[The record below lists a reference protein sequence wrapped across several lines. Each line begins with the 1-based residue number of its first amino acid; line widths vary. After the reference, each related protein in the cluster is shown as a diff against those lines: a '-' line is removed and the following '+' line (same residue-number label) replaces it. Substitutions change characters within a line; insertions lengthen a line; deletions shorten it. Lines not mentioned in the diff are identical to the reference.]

1 MKDRSNTLIN
11 MTVHP
16 LGNISCIIRPKL
28 VMIFTGLIFLVFILD
43 TVLVMADVQ
52 QPPIPP
58 RPTRPT
64 VDKFR
69 KREHS
74 LVKPF
79 QGAGFGLP
87 YWDFMGSTMVTSSHV
102 RLTADQRSET
112 GAIWNNQPVWSRN
125 WEFIV
130 QFRVTGTKKDL
141 FGDGFAI
148 WYVRDRMQTGE
159 VFGSKDQFSGLAV
172 IADTYSNHNG
182 PHNHQHPYLTAM
194 VNNGTVSYDHDRD
207 GTHTMIGGCE
217 VKFRNFEHDT
227 FISIRYENDELTVSH
242 DLDNKKEWKTCL
254 QVKGVTL
261 PTGYYFGASAITGEL
276 SDNHDILSMKMFE
289 LEVEASQDT
298 DQERRNAV
306 PSSSIFEPPRDHV
319 EDPKPS
325 SMSGIKTFFLLLL
338 GVLGCFACV
347 VIGIMIYQKQQDNS
361 RKRFY

>member
-1 MKDRSNTLIN
+1 MAVRTLNDICGGFQ
-11 MTVHP
+11 MPKYTV
-16 LGNISCIIRPKL
+16 KL
-28 VMIFTGLIFLVFILD
+28 TFLFLVIILLN
-43 TVLVMADVQ
+43 VKADVQ

-58 RPTRPT
+58 TATRPT
-64 VDKFR
+64 VDKFM

-74 LVKPF
+74 LIKPF

-87 YWDFMGSTMVTSSHV
+87 NWDFLGTTMVTSSHI
-102 RLTADQRSET
+102 RLTADKRSQT

-125 WEFIV
+125 WEMQI
-130 QFRVTGTKKDL
+130 QFKVTGTKKDL

-148 WYVRDRMQTGE
+148 WYVRDRMQTGN
-159 VFGSKDQFSGLAV
+159 VFGSKDMFSGLAI

-182 PHNHQHPYLTAM
+182 PHNHQHPYLSAM
-194 VNNGTVSYDHDRD
+194 INNGSVSYDHDRD

-217 VKFRNFEHDT
+217 VKFRNFDHDT
-227 FISIRYENDELTVSH
+227 FILIRYENDELTLLH
-242 DLDNKKEWKTCL
+242 DLDNKGAWTPCVN
-254 QVKGVTL
+254 VKGVTL

-289 LEVEASQDT
+289 LEGATTKDT
-298 DQERRNAV
+298 NAERRNAM
-306 PSSSIFEPPRDHV
+306 PKSEYFEPPRDHV

-325 SMSGIKTFFLLLL
+325 SMSGVKTFFLLLL

-347 VIGIMIYQKQQDNS
+347 VIGIMIYQKQQENS